1 MSGWYQDSF
10 NNIWTRKLSDS
21 QTMPRAT
28 VAPMATQKLVTDS
41 QEERTSSLKLKI
53 VLKKER
59 EGRNKENIVSH
70 CPSMKI
76 SLNNYYSS

>member
-28 VAPMATQKLVTDS
+28 VAPMATQKLVIDS
-41 QEERTSSLKLKI
+41 QGESTSSLKLKI
-53 VLKKER
+53 V
-59 EGRNKENIVSH
+59 
-70 CPSMKI
+70 
-76 SLNNYYSS
+76 